1 MVKGQG
7 HGSERRV
14 LDPHQGEMREDDRA
28 EQQVVLDDARDEVPR
43 QHPRRQEHHLQP
55 AAVAD
60 DQLRGRRAGVD
71 GPHVADQAVQ
81 GGVDVLGYEAR
92 GVLDGHDELGLDEVV
107 GPASDGGGEARREGV
122 WGWMGEGSWWC
133 WGQPRVA
140 RGRIVRLGWPGRAD
154 REVVGSLTGRGCFE
168 GLKSRLVGV
177 IEG

>member
-1 MVKGQG
+1 MIKGQG

-14 LDPHQGEMREDDRA
+14 LDPQQRKMREDDGA
-28 EQQVVLDDARDEVPR
+28 EQQVVLDDARDEVPG

-55 AAVAD
+55 AVAD

-71 GPHVADQAVQ
+71 GPHVADHAVQ

-107 GPASDGGGEARREGV
+107 GPACEEARREGV

-140 RGRIVRLGWPGRAD
+140 RGRIVSSDWPGRAD
-154 REVVGSLTGRGCFE
+154 MEVVASLTGSGCFE
-168 GLKSRLVGV
+168 GLESRLVGV
-177 IEG
+177 TEG